1 MKLAFVSR
9 HSPRPEGTPNGRI
22 FHALGEGLVAEGHEV
37 EAVSW
42 ASDQPHDDLPDW
54 CTWRPVPPEPTW
66 RMKARALLRPRWDV
80 ARIDW
85 EPPAGFVPIAE
96 DPLSYH
102 AVAGRPGA
110 TVVFNYLTK
119 IDAPAIR
126 KPTPR
131 DWQDIRHEAHVIDH
145 APRVLAFSERV
156 KRRLGGRPTV
166 VPMAYPVPDEPL
178 PFVEEPVAL
187 LLANWE
193 WAPNRAA
200 LEVMLRAWP
209 EVRAE
214 APAATLVLAGWGLD
228 RLGVSSGDGVDVMG
242 SVSRAVD
249 ALQRAAVLAFPCPPT
264 SGPKVKVLE
273 AVSYGLPVL
282 TTPSGAEG
290 LVLGPDEGAVVTGV
304 ADFPASL
311 AALLND
317 PDRRRRVAKAGREAA
332 LAHHAPRPAA
342 RARVA
347 AREGTLT

>member
-22 FHALGEGLVAEGHEV
+22 FHALGEGLLAEGHEV
-37 EAVSW
+37 EAISW
-42 ASDQPHDDLPDW
+42 AEDQPHDDLPPW
-54 CTWRPVPPEPTW
+54 CTWRPVPPEPKW
-66 RMKARALLRPRWDV
+66 RTKARALVRPRHDVGRIAWDL
-80 ARIDW
+80 R
-85 EPPAGFVPIAE
+85 EGFVAVAE
-96 DPLSYH
+96 DPLSYP
-102 AVAGRPGA
+102 AVAGRRGA

-119 IDAPAIR
+119 IDAPALR

-131 DWQDIRHEAHVIDH
+131 DWQDIRHEAYVIEH

-156 KRRLGGRPTV
+156 QRRLGGGPTV
-166 VPMAYPVPDEPL
+166 VPMAYPVPAEPL

-193 WAPNRAA
+193 WPPNRVA
-200 LEVMLRAWP
+200 LTTMLDAWP
-209 EVRAE
+209 AVRAA
-214 APAATLVLAGWGLD
+214 APAAKLVLAGWGLD
-228 RLGVSSGDGVDVMG
+228 ALGIAEANGVEVLG
-242 SVSRAVD
+242 SVARAVD
-249 ALQRAAVLAFPCPPT
+249 ALAHAAVLAFPCPPT

-273 AVSYGLPVL
+273 AVSYGLPVV

-304 ADFPASL
+304 ADFAAAL

-317 PDRRRRVAKAGREAA
+317 PERRHRIGMTGRDAA
-332 LAHHAPRPAA
+332 LAHHSPRAAA

-347 AREGTLT
+347 AIEASA